1 MQHRYQNGRF
11 QKMHDEP
18 RRFSPTQ
25 TRIKWARG
33 LSNDDICDY
42 LQGKL
47 LESRADRNTTVPLL
61 NELVHEIKH
70 RLSVSNYD
78 SRKYRDEYEDEPDG
92 EED

>member
-1 MQHRYQNGRF
+1 
-11 QKMHDEP
+11 MHDERTRP
-18 RRFSPTQ
+18 SPTQ

-33 LSNDDICDY
+33 MSNDDICDF

-47 LESRADRNTTVPLL
+47 LESRAERGSSVALL

-70 RLSVSNYD
+70 RLSVTEYD
-78 SRKYRDEYEDEPDG
+78 FRRARRSYDDGSGG

>member
-1 MQHRYQNGRF
+1 
-11 QKMHDEP
+11 MHDD
-18 RRFSPTQ
+18 RRTTTPTQ

-33 LSNDDICDY
+33 MSNDDICDF

-47 LESRADRNTTVPLL
+47 LESRADRGVYVPLL

-70 RLSVSNYD
+70 RLSVVSYD
-78 SRKYRDEYEDEPDG
+78 MRRSRDYDDGSDG

>member
-1 MQHRYQNGRF
+1 
-11 QKMHDEP
+11 MHDET
-18 RRFSPTQ
+18 RKTSPTQ

-33 LSNDDICDY
+33 LSNDDICDF

-47 LESRADRNTTVPLL
+47 LESRAERESRVPLL

-70 RLSVSNYD
+70 RLSVTDYD
-78 SRKYRDEYEDEPDG
+78 HRKVRRDYDDRSGG

>member
-1 MQHRYQNGRF
+1 
-11 QKMHDEP
+11 MHDET
-18 RRFSPTQ
+18 RRSSPTQ

-33 LSNDDICDY
+33 LSNDDICDF

-47 LESRADRNTTVPLL
+47 LEARAERTSQVPLL

-70 RLSVSNYD
+70 RLSVTNYD
-78 SRKYRDEYEDEPDG
+78 HRKARRIYDDGPDG

>member
-1 MQHRYQNGRF
+1 
-11 QKMHDEP
+11 MHDEVK
-18 RRFSPTQ
+18 RFSPTQ

-33 LSNDDICDY
+33 LSNDDICDF

-78 SRKYRDEYEDEPDG
+78 FRRSQDYDDDPDG